1 MRVDLALPKPKGTR
15 TAPRAT
21 QTTRRSWQPRRMI
34 IWAQRARTGRVR
46 RLLQGSDRMRYITS
60 TRRTRRG
67 GTGCSAIS
75 IEGAE
80 DRAGEDGK
88 ERVELREMGR
98 GAYQRRWWRSD
109 G

>member
-1 MRVDLALPKPKGTR
+1 MKYT
-15 TAPRAT
+15 
-21 QTTRRSWQPRRMI
+21 S
-34 IWAQRARTGRVR
+34 
-46 RLLQGSDRMRYITS
+46 S

-75 IEGAE
+75 IEGAK
-80 DRAGEDGK
+80 DRAGEGGE

-98 GAYQRRWWRSD
+98 GARRRRLWRGGD